1 MHSRRFRYP
10 LRMQTKFIREW
21 QAETMNDFA
30 EQMDPDGVALSP
42 AQRLVL
48 TARGATANP
57 DGERDAPA
65 VLGATL
71 RGPFDDARL
80 ADAFARVCARHE
92 ITQTAFRHVPGYVQP
107 RQFPYALAV
116 PSIERVE
123 CTPAT
128 LADAERDVVKRI
140 ASALDAPAL
149 CREDTHPLRAVLLRA
164 DADTARLVL
173 IVSRAAADDAS
184 LAALL
189 RATVDAYAL
198 RDAREAND
206 EPVQY
211 TQFVEWRDEL
221 SRDDDAPAAAEY
233 WRAYAGDVAAQ
244 AQAQGSATLP
254 YRRRVAAEGVQKR
267 AVQPLAV
274 EFDATTRDALYD
286 VFTRAHGLSAD
297 VIAQAAWWIVLAR
310 VSGVPVWHGGW
321 QHDCR
326 RDYDMLREGIGAYQQ
341 VLPVALPCAPEDN
354 FIDVA
359 RALQTALGTHR
370 RWQEYASS
378 HPALLT
384 EPAKRML
391 FVQAD
396 PAVTIAIEGAGGSP
410 LSAEI
415 DTLNGLLPD
424 CELGL
429 QAEIDADGRIVRV
442 ALHYAHAVYPHDA
455 MAVLLDQY
463 VSVLTALPSLAAQRK
478 DRIADLP
485 LTNAASERAVLD
497 WRGASLDVNGTPAQS
512 ASTVSERIAHWAT
525 RTPDAPALVADEAA
539 LSYSELH
546 TRVTRLASQLA
557 AMGAPRGTPIALAMP
572 RCAAQVVA
580 LLAVMQAG
588 APYLPLDPAWPA
600 ARRHAIVAQAKP
612 SLVLCLPDDCAL
624 LGPDDL
630 VSASYAVLDTVSFE
644 IALSRS
650 AANPRTANE
659 TAATPHKPEPADA
672 AYVLFTSGSTG
683 LPKGVVIEHRQLL
696 NYVAG
701 VSATLGL
708 SRARRFALTSTVAA
722 DLGNTALFGALYN
735 GACLVVANA
744 HDTHDAA
751 AFSRFLRD
759 QSIDCVKIT
768 PSHLD
773 ALLDTRDAAVP
784 RTLILGGEPVPRRL
798 ADKVR
803 AIDPACRI
811 FNHYGPTETTIGVL
825 VHEFGAR
832 TDGDSALED
841 ASADTL
847 ALTTP
852 LPNCHVYVL
861 DAARRLA
868 PVGVLGEVFI
878 GGAQVCRGYLDAPG
892 HGTASS
898 AFIDDPFRPGERLY
912 RSGDMARYLP
922 GGGIQLAGRADDQI
936 KLRGFRIELAE
947 IEAALRAVPGVGQAV
962 VRAFGDDA
970 HRYLAAFVTCDDLAV
985 TETAIRAA
993 LGERLPEPM
1002 VPARVVVMA
1011 AMPRLPNGKI
1021 DRQALA
1027 EPGRTLSGNSGAVTE
1042 TAPRTALETLLAHN
1056 LAALLERDS
1065 VGIHDSL
1072 FELGGDSLLVIRLAS
1087 RVRDLLRIDV
1097 LPGLIFEHPNVAEL
1111 AQSLAALHGTP
1122 EVLERTAKLRLK
1134 LDAMDPAERARIE
1147 ERAREQMRSREQP
1160 VG

>member
-1 MHSRRFRYP
+1 MHSRRLPYP
-10 LRMQTKFIREW
+10 LRTQTKHISEL

-30 EQMDPDGVALSP
+30 EQMDQDGLALSP

-48 TARGATANP
+48 TAQGTTAGS
-57 DGERDAPA
+57 DGRRDVPG

-80 ADAFARVCARHE
+80 AEAFASVCARHE

-107 RQFPYALAV
+107 RQFPYALTV
-116 PSIERVE
+116 PSIERVA

-128 LADAERDVVKRI
+128 LAEAEQETIARI
-140 ASALDAPAL
+140 SPALDAPAL

-164 DADTARLVL
+164 DANTARLVL
-173 IVSRAAADDAS
+173 IASRAAADDAS

-189 RATVDAYAL
+189 LATVGAYAS
-198 RDAREAND
+198 RDASKMDEADEGDD

-221 SRDDDAPAAAEY
+221 SRDDDAPAAADY
-233 WRAYAGDVAAQ
+233 WRAYAADVAAQ
-244 AQAQGSATLP
+244 TQDMTGLP
-254 YRRRVAAEGVQKR
+254 YRRRAAAEGARKR
-267 AVQPLAV
+267 AAQPLAF
-274 EFDATTRDALYD
+274 ELGATTRDAIYD
-286 VFTRAHGLSAD
+286 VFTRDHALSAD

-310 VSGVPVWHGGW
+310 VSGASVWHGAW

-326 RDYDMLREGIGAYQQ
+326 RDYDMLRDGIGAYQQ
-341 VLPVALPCAPEDN
+341 MLPVLLRCAPEDR

-359 RALQTALGTHR
+359 QALQTTLATHR

-378 HPALLT
+378 LPAL
-384 EPAKRML
+384 PGASAQRVA
-391 FVQAD
+391 FVHAD
-396 PAVTIAIEGAGGSP
+396 AAVTLAISCTDSLP

-415 DTLNGLLPD
+415 DALHGPSPD

-429 QAEIDADGRIVRV
+429 QADIDADGRIVRV
-442 ALHYAHAVYPHDA
+442 ALHYAHGVYPHDA

-463 VSVLTALPSLAAQRK
+463 VNVLTALPSLTTRRK
-478 DRIADLP
+478 DRVAELP
-485 LTNAASERAVLD
+485 LTNAVSERALLD
-497 WRGASLDVNGTPAQS
+497 WRGASLDVSGAPVQF
-512 ASTVSERIAHWAT
+512 ASTVSERIERWAT
-525 RTPDAPALVADEAA
+525 RTPDAPALAADGVT
-539 LSYSELH
+539 LSYRELH
-546 TRVTRLASQLA
+546 ARVTGLASQLA
-557 AMGAPRGTPIALAMP
+557 ALGAPRGTPIALAMP
-572 RCAAQVVA
+572 RSTAQVVA

-600 ARRHAIVAQAKP
+600 ARRRAIVAQAKP
-612 SLVLCLPDDCAL
+612 SLVLCLRDDYASL
-624 LGPDDL
+624 NADDL
-630 VSASYAVLDTVSFE
+630 ASASYAVLDAASFE
-644 IALSRS
+644 IASPPPTVK
-650 AANPRTANE
+650 AAAE
-659 TAATPHKPEPADA
+659 LHKPEPADA

-683 LPKGVVIEHRQLL
+683 VPKGVVIEHRQLL

-701 VSATLGL
+701 ASATLGL
-708 SRARRFALTSTVAA
+708 EHVRRVALTSTVAA

-751 AFSRFLRD
+751 AFARFLRD

-773 ALLDTRDAAVP
+773 ALLDTHGAVVP
-784 RTLILGGEPVPRRL
+784 HTLILGGEPVPRRL

-803 AIDPACRI
+803 AIEPACRI

-825 VHEFGAR
+825 IHEFGA
-832 TDGDSALED
+832 GIEGESALEPMP
-841 ASADTL
+841 ADTL

-852 LPNCHVYVL
+852 LPNCRVYVL
-861 DAARRLA
+861 DAAQRLA

-878 GGAQVCRGYLDAPG
+878 GGAQLCRGYLDASG
-892 HGTASS
+892 HAAQNS

-912 RSGDMARYLP
+912 RSGDLARYLP

-947 IEAALRAVPGVGQAV
+947 IEAALLAISGVGQAV

-970 HRYLAAFVTCDDLAV
+970 HRYLAAFITCDDAAL
-985 TETAIRAA
+985 TETAIRGA

-1002 VPARVVVMA
+1002 VPARVIVMA

-1021 DRQALA
+1021 DRRALA
-1027 EPGRTLSGNSGAVTE
+1027 EPGRASGGHPGASAE
-1042 TAPRTALETLLAHN
+1042 TAPRTALETLLARN
-1056 LAALLERDS
+1056 LAMLLERDS

-1097 LPGLIFEHPNVAEL
+1097 LPGLIFEHPGIADL
-1111 AQSLAALHGTP
+1111 AQALAVLHGAP
-1122 EVLERTAKLRLK
+1122 DVLERTAKLRLK
-1134 LDAMDPAERARIE
+1134 LDAMNPAERARFE
-1147 ERAREQMRSREQP
+1147 ERAREQARSREQP

>member
-1 MHSRRFRYP
+1 
-10 LRMQTKFIREW
+10 
-21 QAETMNDFA
+21 MNDFA
-30 EQMDPDGVALSP
+30 EQMDTDGVALSP
-42 AQRLVL
+42 AQREVL
-48 TARGATANP
+48 TARDVTANAE
-57 DGERDAPA
+57 GGRDAPA
-65 VLGATL
+65 VLGVSL

-80 ADAFARVCARHE
+80 ADAFASVCARHE

-123 CTPAT
+123 CSPAT
-128 LADAERDVVKRI
+128 LADAGRDAITRI
-140 ASALDAPAL
+140 SPTLGASALCHEDA
-149 CREDTHPLRAVLLRA
+149 HPLRAVLLRA

-173 IVSRAAADDAS
+173 IASRAAADDAS

-198 RDAREAND
+198 RDVPEADD

-233 WRAYAGDVAAQ
+233 WRAYAADVAAQ
-244 AQAQGSATLP
+244 TQGAASLP
-254 YRRRVAAEGVQKR
+254 YRRRVAAEGARKR
-267 AVQPLAV
+267 AAQPLAV
-274 EFDATTRDALYD
+274 ELDATSRDALYD
-286 VFTRAHGLSAD
+286 VFTRDHELSAD
-297 VIAQAAWWIVLAR
+297 VIAQAAWWVVLAR
-310 VSGVPVWHGGW
+310 VSGASAWDGGW

-326 RDYDMLREGIGAYQQ
+326 RDYDMLRAGIGAYQQ
-341 VLPVALPCAPEDN
+341 VLPVLLRCAPEDR

-359 RALQTALGTHR
+359 RALQTTLATHR
-370 RWQEYASS
+370 RWQEYAAS
-378 HPALLT
+378 HSALLT
-384 EPAKRML
+384 ASAKRVS

-396 PAVTIAIEGAGGSP
+396 PAVTVAIGGAGVST

-415 DTLNGLLPD
+415 DALNGPLPD

-429 QAEIDADGRIVRV
+429 QADIDADGRIVRV
-442 ALHYAHAVYPHDA
+442 ALHYADDVYPRDA
-455 MAVLLDQY
+455 MTVLLDQY
-463 VSVLTALPSLAAQRK
+463 VNVLTALPSLAAQRK

-485 LTNAASERAVLD
+485 LTNAESERALLD
-497 WRGASLDVNGTPAQS
+497 WRGASLDVSGAHAQCV
-512 ASTVSERIAHWAT
+512 STVGERIAHWAT
-525 RTPDAPALVADEAA
+525 RTPDAPALVGDEAA
-539 LSYSELH
+539 LSYGELH
-546 TRVTRLASQLA
+546 ARVARLASQLA
-557 AMGAPRGTPIALAMP
+557 AIGAPRGTPIALAMP

-600 ARRHAIVAQAKP
+600 ARRRAIVAQAKP
-612 SLVLCLPDDCAL
+612 SLVLCLRDDYASL
-624 LGPDDL
+624 SPDDL
-630 VSASYAVLDTVSFE
+630 ANASYAVLDATSFE
-644 IALSRS
+644 IALNPPIAN
-650 AANPRTANE
+650 AAA
-659 TAATPHKPEPADA
+659 PHQPEAADA

-683 LPKGVVIEHRQLL
+683 QPKGVVIEHRQLL

-708 SRARRFALTSTVAA
+708 AHVRRVALTSTVAA

-751 AFSRFLRD
+751 AFARFLRD
-759 QSIDCVKIT
+759 QSIDCLKMT

-773 ALLDTRDAAVP
+773 ALLDTRGAVVP

-798 ADKVR
+798 AEKVR

-832 TDGDSALED
+832 TDGDSVLAH
-841 ASADTL
+841 ASADAL

-861 DAARRLA
+861 DAAQRLA

-878 GGAQVCRGYLDAPG
+878 GGAQVCRGYLDASG
-892 HGTASS
+892 RSGANSANS
-898 AFIDDPFRPGERLY
+898 AFIDDPFQPGERLY

-947 IEAALRAVPGVGQAV
+947 IEAALRAVPGVAQAV

-970 HRYLAAFVTCDDLAV
+970 HRYLAAFITCDDPTVA
-985 TETAIRAA
+985 ETAIRVA
-993 LGERLPEPM
+993 LAERLPEPM
-1002 VPARVVVMA
+1002 VPARVVVLA

-1027 EPGRTLSGNSGAVTE
+1027 EPGRALSGQSGAITE
-1042 TAPRTALETLLAHN
+1042 TAPRTALETLLAQN
-1056 LAALLERDS
+1056 LATLLERDS
-1065 VGIHDSL
+1065 VGIHQNL

-1111 AQSLAALHGTP
+1111 ARSLAALHGTP

-1134 LDAMDPAERARIE
+1134 LDAMDPAERAQIE
-1147 ERAREQMRSREQP
+1147 ERAREQMRVREQAA
-1160 VG
+1160 G

>member
-1 MHSRRFRYP
+1 MHSRRLRYP
-10 LRMQTKFIREW
+10 LRMQTKFIREE

-30 EQMDPDGVALSP
+30 EQMDPEGVALSP

-48 TARGATANP
+48 TARGAISDV

-116 PSIERVE
+116 PSIERVG

-128 LADAERDVVKRI
+128 LADAERDAMARI
-140 ASALDAPAL
+140 APALDALAL
-149 CREDTHPLRAVLLRA
+149 CREDAHPLRALLLRA
-164 DADTARLVL
+164 DAGTARLVL
-173 IVSRAAADDAS
+173 IASRAAADDAS

-189 RATVDAYAL
+189 RATVDAYAS
-198 RDAREAND
+198 RNVPEADD

-221 SRDDDAPAAAEY
+221 SRDDDAPVAAEY
-233 WRAYAGDVAAQ
+233 WRAYSEDAAAQ
-244 AQAQGSATLP
+244 TQGAAGLP
-254 YRRRVAAEGVQKR
+254 YRRRTVADGARKH
-267 AVQPLAV
+267 AAHPLAV
-274 EFDATTRDALYD
+274 ELDASTRDALYD
-286 VFTRAHGLSAD
+286 VFTRDHELSAD
-297 VIAQAAWWIVLAR
+297 VIAQAAWWAVLAR
-310 VSGVPVWHGGW
+310 VSGVSAWDGGW

-341 VLPVALPCAPEDN
+341 VLPVLLRCAPEDS
-354 FIDVA
+354 FIEVA
-359 RALQTALGTHR
+359 RALQTTLATHR

-378 HPALLT
+378 HPTLLT
-384 EPAKRML
+384 APAKRMI

-396 PAVTIAIEGAGGSP
+396 PAVTVAIEGAGGAP

-415 DTLNGLLPD
+415 DALNGALLD

-429 QAEIDADGRIVRV
+429 QADIDADGRIVRV
-442 ALHYAHAVYPHDA
+442 ALHYAHGVYPHDA

-463 VSVLTALPSLAAQRK
+463 VNVLTALPTLTVQRK

-485 LTNAASERAVLD
+485 LTNAASERALLD
-497 WRGASLDVNGTPAQS
+497 WRGASLDVSGTPAQF

-525 RTPDAPALVADEAA
+525 CTPDAPALVADEAA

-546 TRVTRLASQLA
+546 ARVTRLASQLP

-580 LLAVMQAG
+580 LLAAMQAG

-600 ARRHAIVAQAKP
+600 ARRRAIVVQAKP
-612 SLVLCLPDDCAL
+612 SLVLCLRDDYAL
-624 LGPDDL
+624 LSPDDL
-630 VSASYAVLDTVSFE
+630 ASASYAVLDAVSFE
-644 IALSRS
+644 LASS
-650 AANPRTANE
+650 PSTANAIATT
-659 TAATPHKPEPADA
+659 TAAAPHKPEPADA

-683 LPKGVVIEHRQLL
+683 LPKGVVVEHRQLL

-708 SRARRFALTSTVAA
+708 SHARRFALTSTVAA
-722 DLGNTALFGALYN
+722 DLGNTTLFGALYN

-773 ALLDTRDAAVP
+773 ALLDTRGAVVP

-825 VHEFGAR
+825 VHEFGAW
-832 TDGDSALED
+832 TDGDHALEH

-852 LPNCHVYVL
+852 LPNCRVYVL
-861 DAARRLA
+861 DAALRLA
-868 PVGVLGEVFI
+868 PIGVLGEVFI

-892 HGTASS
+892 QGAASS

-985 TETAIRAA
+985 TEMAIRAA

-1027 EPGRTLSGNSGAVTE
+1027 EPGRAFSGNSGVVTE

-1056 LAALLERDS
+1056 LAMLLERDS

-1134 LDAMDPAERARIE
+1134 LGAMDPAERAQIE
-1147 ERAREQMRSREQP
+1147 ERAREQMRLGEQP

>member
-1 MHSRRFRYP
+1 
-10 LRMQTKFIREW
+10 
-21 QAETMNDFA
+21 MNDFA
-30 EQMDPDGVALSP
+30 EQMDSDGVALSP

-48 TARGATANP
+48 TVRGAAAAAGA

-71 RGPFDDARL
+71 HGPFDDARL
-80 ADAFARVCARHE
+80 DDAFARVCARHE

-128 LADAERDVVKRI
+128 LADAERDFI
-140 ASALDAPAL
+140 AGISPALDAPAL
-149 CREDTHPLRAVLLRA
+149 CREDAHPLRAVLLRA
-164 DADTARLVL
+164 DAGTARLVL
-173 IVSRAAADDAS
+173 IASRAAADDAS

-189 RATVDAYAL
+189 RATVDAYAS
-198 RDAREAND
+198 RDVPEADD

-221 SRDDDAPAAAEY
+221 SRDDDAPAAAGY
-233 WRAYAGDVAAQ
+233 WRAYAEDVAAQ
-244 AQAQGSATLP
+244 TQGAAGLP
-254 YRRRVAAEGVQKR
+254 YRRRAAAEGARKR
-267 AVQPLAV
+267 AVPPLAV
-274 EFDATTRDALYD
+274 ELDVSTRDALYD
-286 VFTRAHGLSAD
+286 VFTRDHELSAD
-297 VIAQAAWWIVLAR
+297 VIAQAAWWVVLAR
-310 VSGVPVWHGGW
+310 VSGVPAWDGGW

-326 RDYDMLREGIGAYQQ
+326 RDYDMLRAGIGAYQQ
-341 VLPVALPCAPEDN
+341 VLPVLLRCAPEDS
-354 FIDVA
+354 FIEVA
-359 RALQTALGTHR
+359 RALHTTLATHR

-378 HPALLT
+378 HPTLLT
-384 EPAKRML
+384 AAAKRMI

-396 PAVTIAIEGAGGSP
+396 PAVTVAIDGAGGSP

-415 DTLNGLLPD
+415 DALNGPLPD

-429 QAEIDADGRIVRV
+429 QADIDADGRIVRV
-442 ALHYAHAVYPHDA
+442 ALHYAHEVYPHDA

-463 VSVLTALPSLAAQRK
+463 VNVLTALPSLAAQRK

-485 LTNAASERAVLD
+485 LTNAASERALLD
-497 WRGASLDVNGTPAQS
+497 WRGASLDVSGTPAQF

-525 RTPDAPALVADEAA
+525 RTPDAPALAAGEAA

-546 TRVTRLASQLA
+546 AHVTRLASQLA
-557 AMGAPRGTPIALAMP
+557 AMGAPRGTPIVLAMP

-580 LLAVMQAG
+580 LLAAMQAG

-600 ARRHAIVAQAKP
+600 ARRRAIVAQAKP
-612 SLVLCLPDDCAL
+612 SLVLCLRDDYAL
-624 LGPDDL
+624 LSPDDL
-630 VSASYAVLDTVSFE
+630 ASASYAVLDIESFE
-644 IALSRS
+644 IASS
-650 AANPRTANE
+650 SSTVNA
-659 TAATPHKPEPADA
+659 TAAGPHKPEPADA

-773 ALLDTRDAAVP
+773 ALLDTRGAVVP

-832 TDGDSALED
+832 TDEDSALGH

-861 DAARRLA
+861 DAAQRLA

-892 HGTASS
+892 HGAASS

-922 GGGIQLAGRADDQI
+922 GGGIQLVGRADDQI

-962 VRAFGDDA
+962 VRAFGNDA
-970 HRYLAAFVTCDDLAV
+970 HRYLAAFVTCDDPAL

-1002 VPARVVVMA
+1002 VPARVAVMV

-1027 EPGRTLSGNSGAVTE
+1027 EPGRAFNGNSGAVTE

-1056 LAALLERDS
+1056 LAMLLERDS

-1122 EVLERTAKLRLK
+1122 EVLERTARLRLK

-1147 ERAREQMRSREQP
+1147 ERAREQMRLREQP